1 METTFKL
8 KGYCRVVS
16 LDGKEKKNWLDVPRA
31 PEFETYAGAQQY
43 YTETTAMAG
52 DIRRWDMFE
61 QIAIFEESNSS
72 KFMAVIS

>member
-16 LDGKEKKNWLDVPRA
+16 VDGTEKKNWLDVPRA
-31 PEFETYAGAQQY
+31 PELETYADAQRY
-43 YTETTAMAG
+43 YTEAIASDV

-61 QIAIFEESNSS
+61 QVAIFEESESS
-72 KFMAVIS
+72 KFMATIS